1 MLTYDVSQ
9 RGDESIYEYLYLCIR
24 ADIENGT
31 IPAGARLPSKR
42 AFARHLGV
50 SLITVEGAYSQLVA
64 EGYVRSEPRRGY
76 YACAIDG
83 GATVRMAAGAAGL
96 PAHAPARPPASSS
109 AAPSTWSPRPASM
122 PANANADAAAPL
134 PSGALR
140 PAARA
145 GVSQGASRRM
155 DASTPVAASACAFA
169 SCPNGSPL
177 IADFSGGSL
186 PLARF
191 PFASW
196 AKTMREVLSREPEQ
210 ALLGDTCAQG
220 ALALREQL
228 ADYLRSFRGMRVD
241 PSQIVVAAGS
251 QVLYNLIVQLLGRDV
266 GYAVETPG
274 YPRLTSIYR
283 ANDVRL
289 SHILLDEGGIRIDE
303 LASSGASVA
312 HVMPSHQFPTGQVTS
327 VSRRYELLGWASER
341 PGRFIVEDDYD
352 CEFRLS
358 GRPIPSLMSV
368 DASSCVIYTNTFA
381 KSLGASFRIAYMVLP
396 EALMGAYQ
404 ERLGFYSSTV
414 STTEQLALAHF
425 ISSGEYE
432 RHVSRTRTYYRAL
445 RNSLVDALRT
455 CPASDFLQVWSTD
468 AGLHFL
474 MRVDHAVPQER
485 LVAAAWARGVRLSP
499 LSGYCAPGK
508 GAGAIAQEAS
518 AHGKACAQES
528 KSPRQAPERSA
539 APNHPAPPTDK
550 QQARSYQGA
559 YVMSYAGLAP
569 EQVAPAVDAL
579 SQAIL
584 DVLHA

>member
-1 MLTYDVSQ
+1 
-9 RGDESIYEYLYLCIR
+9 
-24 ADIENGT
+24 
-31 IPAGARLPSKR
+31 
-42 AFARHLGV
+42 
-50 SLITVEGAYSQLVA
+50 
-64 EGYVRSEPRRGY
+64 
-76 YACAIDG
+76 
-83 GATVRMAAGAAGL
+83 
-96 PAHAPARPPASSS
+96 
-109 AAPSTWSPRPASM
+109 
-122 PANANADAAAPL
+122 
-134 PSGALR
+134 
-140 PAARA
+140 
-145 GVSQGASRRM
+145 
-155 DASTPVAASACAFA
+155 
-169 SCPNGSPL
+169 
-177 IADFSGGSL
+177 
-186 PLARF
+186 
-191 PFASW
+191 
-196 AKTMREVLSREPEQ
+196 MREVLSREPEQ
-210 ALLGDTCAQG
+210 ALLGDPCAQG
-220 ALALREQL
+220 ALSLREQL

-283 ANDVRL
+283 ANDVPL
-289 SHILLDEGGIRIDE
+289 SHIPLDEGGIRIDE

-396 EALMGAYQ
+396 EALMDAYQ

-455 CPASDFLQVWSTD
+455 CSTSDFLQVESTD

-474 MRVDHAVPQER
+474 MHIDPAVPQDE
-485 LVAAAWARGVRLSP
+485 LVAAALARGVRLSP
-499 LSGYCAPGK
+499 LSGYCASEK
-508 GAGAIAQEAS
+508 GAQAIVRKSLACGRACTQEFNRLGQAS
-518 AHGKACAQES
+518 GRSGTPDNPVLPADTH
-528 KSPRQAPERSA
+528 QALP
-539 APNHPAPPTDK
+539 
-550 QQARSYQGA
+550 YQGA

-584 DVLHA
+584 DVLHD

>member
-1 MLTYDVSQ
+1 MLTYNLSE
-9 RGDESIYEYLYLCIR
+9 RGDESLYEYLYLCIR
-24 ADIENGT
+24 ADIENGV

-42 AFARHLGV
+42 TLAKHLGV

-64 EGYVRSEPRRGY
+64 EGYVRPEPRRGY

-83 GATVRMAAGAAGL
+83 GAMARMAAGAAGL

-109 AAPSTWSPRPASM
+109 AAPLACSPCPASM
-122 PANANADAAAPL
+122 RANTDVDTGVPFPSAALHSAT
-134 PSGALR
+134 
-140 PAARA
+140 RA
-145 GVSQGASRRM
+145 GASQGAPRRM
-155 DASTPVAASACAFA
+155 GASTPVAASACAFA
-169 SCPNGSPL
+169 SCSNGAPL

-210 ALLGDTCAQG
+210 ALLGDACAQG
-220 ALALREQL
+220 TLALREQL
-228 ADYLRSFRGMRVD
+228 ADYLCSFRGMHVD

-251 QVLYNLIVQLLGRDV
+251 QVLYNLIVQLLGRDA

-283 ANDVRL
+283 ANDVLL
-289 SHILLDEGGIRIDE
+289 SHIPLDEGGVRIAE
-303 LASSGASVA
+303 LAASGANVV
-312 HVMPSHQFPTGQVTS
+312 HIMPSHQFPTGQVTS
-327 VSRRYELLGWASER
+327 VSRRYALLGWASER

-396 EALMGAYQ
+396 EALMGAYR

-414 STTEQLALAHF
+414 CATEQLALARF
-425 ISSGEYE
+425 IASGEYE
-432 RHVSRTRTYYRAL
+432 RHVARTRTYYRAL
-445 RNSLVDALRT
+445 RNDLVDALRA
-455 CPASDFLQVWSTD
+455 CPASKYLQVESTD

-474 MRVDHAVPQER
+474 MRVDESVPQEK
-485 LVAAAWARGVRLSP
+485 LVAAAHARGVRLSP
-499 LSGYCAPGK
+499 LSDYCASGE
-508 GAGAIAQEAS
+508 G
-518 AHGKACAQES
+518 
-528 KSPRQAPERSA
+528 PRYLG
-539 APNHPAPPTDK
+539 T
-550 QQARSYQGA
+550 

-569 EQVAPAVDAL
+569 EQAAPAVGAL
-579 SQAIL
+579 SRAIL